1 MDDDDVRE
9 RSSNSNSSCG
19 GIGEGMRGRYLL
31 STLTHTHSQTHN
43 IIIIISLPLLHVI
56 FICCSRSS
64 FLPDSPHVLQ
74 TLLQSLPETEK
85 LDRFAFL
92 STSHIK
98 TSPCM
103 HHHHLSHHLSSFLF
117 LFFTHT
123 SPTQVSPAAHIS

>member
-1 MDDDDVRE
+1 
-9 RSSNSNSSCG
+9 
-19 GIGEGMRGRYLL
+19 MRGRYLL

-103 HHHHLSHHLSSFLF
+103 HHHHLSPITFPLSC
-117 LFFTHT
+117 FFFH
-123 SPTQVSPAAHIS
+123 SHIA